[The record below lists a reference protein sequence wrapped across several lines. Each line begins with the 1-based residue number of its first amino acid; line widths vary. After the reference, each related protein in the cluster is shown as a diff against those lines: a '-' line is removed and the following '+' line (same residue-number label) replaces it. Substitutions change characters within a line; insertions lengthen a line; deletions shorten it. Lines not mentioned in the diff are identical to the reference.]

1 VTRILENGE
10 VQFQD
15 VLTCRVR
22 TVKQAE
28 ILRRIWSGAYVVVQ
42 GGMHAVAGTGTA
54 AKDQNG
60 QAGIEPLID
69 FRELPAAYRQDIEL
83 KLEFLTALR
92 AGHVSR
98 GDRARVASIIASTAR
113 RLNLARPPSAST
125 VMAWARRYEG
135 SDCSAFSL
143 VSLKKLRRHD
153 RRLPPLVEKLVADT
167 LRAEYFNRSRLSL
180 RHAHDCIRRELALQV
195 KNGNLRESD
204 ATVSYATLHR
214 RTRDVD
220 AYHRIS
226 SREGDSRARMVCRT
240 AIEGGS
246 AAYPLQR
253 VEVDHTVL
261 DWVVVCDRT
270 GLPLGR
276 PTLTVAVDAFSGY
289 LLGFYLSFYGAGVTS
304 VVGVLQNS
312 IEAKDELTA
321 GLKLQHRWMSH
332 GLADEWLLDNGLE
345 FHARVFK
352 AMCWELGIDMT
363 YCRVRTP
370 WLKPH
375 VERFFGNFKWLT
387 LSAGRV
393 HKPKTN
399 VVNPDP
405 YKAAAISFSDLV
417 KGLTTFVVDVYPF
430 QVNARKL
437 ARPYDLFCEGMERCP
452 PACYPGSRENLRLIS
467 ALSTRLTVS
476 QGGVDLRGLPY
487 GGTELLAMRRL
498 HGKSFKTL
506 CKWDP
511 NDMSSLFVQDPQ
523 DPTKWITATCTWRDY
538 ADGLSWNQHNL
549 IRAFKRKELS
559 EGDSEELLWQAR
571 MRLHDHW
578 MNSSRPRSREDS
590 LLAGRFAGLTSSKVL
605 AGEAASPGRQASP
618 PPTLVEDTP
627 ALEQV
632 VPDFDAFDFGGE

>member
-1 VTRILENGE
+1 M
-10 VQFQD
+10 QFQD

-22 TVKQAE
+22 TVKQSE

-42 GGMHAVAGTGTA
+42 GGMHVVADAATA
-54 AKDQNG
+54 QKGSSSPASG
-60 QAGIEPLID
+60 MPLID
-69 FRELPAAYRQDIEL
+69 FRELPAPHRQDIEF

-98 GDRARVASIIASTAR
+98 GDRPRVENVVASIAR
-113 RLNLARPPSAST
+113 RLNLAHPPSAST
-125 VMAWARRYEG
+125 VMEWVRRYEDSG
-135 SDCSAFSL
+135 YSALAL

-153 RRLPPLVEKLVADT
+153 RRLPPLVEKVIADT
-167 LRAEYFNRSRLSL
+167 LRAEYFTPSRLSL
-180 RHAHDCIRRELALQV
+180 QHAHDCIRRELALHV
-195 KNGNLRESD
+195 KNGNLRESE

-240 AIEGGS
+240 AIDGGA

-352 AMCWELGIDMT
+352 AICWELGIDMT

-375 VERFFGNFKWLT
+375 VERFLW
-387 LSAGRV
+387 
-393 HKPKTN
+393 
-399 VVNPDP
+399 
-405 YKAAAISFSDLV
+405 
-417 KGLTTFVVDVYPF
+417 
-430 QVNARKL
+430 KL
-437 ARPYDLFCEGMERCP
+437 QMADAVRWPRPQAED
-452 PACYPGSRENLRLIS
+452 
-467 ALSTRLTVS
+467 
-476 QGGVDLRGLPY
+476 QRG
-487 GGTELLAMRRL
+487 E
-498 HGKSFKTL
+498 
-506 CKWDP
+506 
-511 NDMSSLFVQDPQ
+511 
-523 DPTKWITATCTWRDY
+523 
-538 ADGLSWNQHNL
+538 
-549 IRAFKRKELS
+549 
-559 EGDSEELLWQAR
+559 
-571 MRLHDHW
+571 
-578 MNSSRPRSREDS
+578 SRPLQGSGHQ
-590 LLAGRFAGLTSSKVL
+590 L
-605 AGEAASPGRQASP
+605 Q
-618 PPTLVEDTP
+618 
-627 ALEQV
+627 
-632 VPDFDAFDFGGE
+632 